1 MALGDFSNS
10 MHVRMFQK
18 MQGKKTTR
26 YWKKGLW
33 ENRSMLPK
41 MPKNFCISRF
51 FHAPKSLPKNSYLR
65 YPSNWFRNVK
75 IDCSC
80 SNQKG
85 TSTNH
90 FSLFHFFHHYFN
102 LTICLEQL
110 GTRGSQNI
118 YRKLKQKLQPILQ
131 AIDNVRSKT
140 YFSNGGQDESDV
152 TQSQIEI
159 GLETLLLLTTQNK
172 NKMIHQIIMKLME
185 NKNYNQIL
193 NLKLRDKF

>member
-10 MHVRMFQK
+10 MRVRMFQK

-33 ENRSMLPK
+33 ENRSILPK

-51 FHAPKSLPKNSYLR
+51 FHAPKSLPKNSYPR

-75 IDCSC
+75 IDS
-80 SNQKG
+80 SNRKG
-85 TSTNH
+85 TSINH

-131 AIDNVRSKT
+131 AINNVRSKT

-152 TQSQIEI
+152 TQSEIEI
-159 GLETLLLLTTQNK
+159 GRVLEYAGMGN
-172 NKMIHQIIMKLME
+172 
-185 NKNYNQIL
+185 
-193 NLKLRDKF
+193 

>member
-1 MALGDFSNS
+1 M
-10 MHVRMFQK
+10 RQ
-18 MQGKKTTR
+18 
-26 YWKKGLW
+26 
-33 ENRSMLPK
+33 
-41 MPKNFCISRF
+41 
-51 FHAPKSLPKNSYLR
+51 
-65 YPSNWFRNVK
+65 
-75 IDCSC
+75 
-80 SNQKG
+80 
-85 TSTNH
+85 
-90 FSLFHFFHHYFN
+90 FHHYFN